1 MKYLKTISE
10 LNEAR
15 AAAAI
20 KLFKMVVDGNASEI
34 EGVKI
39 SSAMA
44 QAALDWF
51 TGSVYGRK
59 YEKQL
64 KTAGMGAVA
73 PLIFGDNWGIKK
85 RIPSKLKAEFK
96 ELQAQYKREI
106 PESVVTEANDMSAK
120 KLSKYT
126 GFKEVEYEGA
136 VYAFKSKEL
145 GKMQFQAEPSFTTID
160 GNFRD
165 DELNIE
171 VDRRMANVAHAKVL
185 GQIRGYKNIIAFLK
199 GGGAEKY
206 ESGNLKEIERYLK
219 KFDFKSISESVV
231 TEGKQPHKEIEKAI
245 KGMKGV
251 SMDIKGDSIIVSN
264 KSGDEFIYSMNDADD
279 VAEFITTIEESV
291 VNESDKTATMLLA
304 DEIEGAEYHT
314 AFGDGT
320 TVTARSTKK
329 TWDDGAPV
337 LKYIARAPKKSVDM
351 PKGKFEVV
359 IDDKYGWIYWQDRGA
374 WYGMDKDDDYI
385 PFEF

>member
-1 MKYLKTISE
+1 MKYLKTILE
-10 LNEAR
+10 LNEAKS
-15 AAAAI
+15 AAAI
-20 KLFKMVVDGNASEI
+20 KLFKMVVDGNTSEI

-51 TGSVYGRK
+51 TSSAYARK
-59 YEKQL
+59 YEKQV
-64 KTAGMGAVA
+64 KTAAMGTVA

-96 ELQAQYKREI
+96 ELEAQYKRVR
-106 PESVVTEANDMSAK
+106 PEN
-120 KLSKYT
+120 
-126 GFKEVEYEGA
+126 
-136 VYAFKSKEL
+136 
-145 GKMQFQAEPSFTTID
+145 
-160 GNFRD
+160 
-165 DELNIE
+165 
-171 VDRRMANVAHAKVL
+171 
-185 GQIRGYKNIIAFLK
+185 
-199 GGGAEKY
+199 
-206 ESGNLKEIERYLK
+206 
-219 KFDFKSISESVV
+219 
-231 TEGKQPHKEIEKAI
+231 
-245 KGMKGV
+245 
-251 SMDIKGDSIIVSN
+251 
-264 KSGDEFIYSMNDADD
+264 
-279 VAEFITTIEESV
+279 ESV
-291 VNESDKTATMLLA
+291 VNEADKTATMLLA

>member
-1 MKYLKTISE
+1 MKYLQTILE

-96 ELQAQYKREI
+96 ELEAQYKREI
-106 PESVVTEANDMSAK
+106 P
-120 KLSKYT
+120 
-126 GFKEVEYEGA
+126 
-136 VYAFKSKEL
+136 
-145 GKMQFQAEPSFTTID
+145 
-160 GNFRD
+160 
-165 DELNIE
+165 
-171 VDRRMANVAHAKVL
+171 
-185 GQIRGYKNIIAFLK
+185 
-199 GGGAEKY
+199 
-206 ESGNLKEIERYLK
+206 
-219 KFDFKSISESVV
+219 
-231 TEGKQPHKEIEKAI
+231 
-245 KGMKGV
+245 
-251 SMDIKGDSIIVSN
+251 
-264 KSGDEFIYSMNDADD
+264 
-279 VAEFITTIEESV
+279 ESV

-304 DEIEGAEYHT
+304 DEIEGAEYHA
-314 AFGDGT
+314 AFGQGD
-320 TVTARSTKK
+320 TVEARSTKK
-329 TWDDGAPV
+329 TWDDGVPV

-359 IDDKYGWIYWQDRGA
+359 IDDKFGWIYWQAKGV
-374 WYGMDKDDDYI
+374 WYGMDYDEDYI

>member
-106 PESVVTEANDMSAK
+106 P
-120 KLSKYT
+120 
-126 GFKEVEYEGA
+126 
-136 VYAFKSKEL
+136 
-145 GKMQFQAEPSFTTID
+145 
-160 GNFRD
+160 
-165 DELNIE
+165 
-171 VDRRMANVAHAKVL
+171 
-185 GQIRGYKNIIAFLK
+185 
-199 GGGAEKY
+199 
-206 ESGNLKEIERYLK
+206 
-219 KFDFKSISESVV
+219 ESVV

-359 IDDKYGWIYWQDRGA
+359 IDNKFGWIYWQAKGV
-374 WYGMDKDDDYI
+374 WYGMDYDEDYI